1 MEVLRSY
8 KSGLTSSPA
17 LRRVRSWTI
26 TSTQSRTLFQE
37 FIVSKAITTNHMK
50 EGQTP
55 ETSTIEILIRG
66 QITFIYQLIEKEK
79 FINSL

>member
-1 MEVLRSY
+1 MD
-8 KSGLTSSPA
+8 
-17 LRRVRSWTI
+17 
-26 TSTQSRTLFQE
+26 
-37 FIVSKAITTNHMK
+37 

-55 ETSTIEILIRG
+55 ETSTIESLIRG

>member
-1 MEVLRSY
+1 
-8 KSGLTSSPA
+8 
-17 LRRVRSWTI
+17 
-26 TSTQSRTLFQE
+26 
-37 FIVSKAITTNHMK
+37 MK